1 MSPATLKAVHL
12 SPGVTGGILKAEIP
26 FQLDSGALLQQLEI
40 AYETYGEPDSD
51 GTNAVLVCH
60 ALTGSAHA
68 ADEGSLTTAEQPAW
82 WNGIIGSGRGLDTGR
97 FFVICANILG
107 SCYGSTGPASIDPF
121 TGMLYQG
128 SFPQVTVRDMVRA
141 QRLLLEALGVRSLAT
156 VIGGSLG
163 GMQVLEWAIM
173 FPGMVRSVIPIAT
186 SAKHSAWC
194 IAFDEAQRLA
204 IESDQ
209 AWHGGR
215 YKEQPARGLAI
226 ARMIAMISYRS
237 RESFE
242 TKFGRNIQPADDPR
256 TMPGLFDE
264 RRPSFQMESYLR
276 YQGQKLVDR
285 FDAASYI
292 CLTRA
297 MDLHDV
303 GAGRGGIDRA
313 LGSISARTLSIGIS
327 SDILYPASEQ
337 RSIASK
343 IPGSAYAEIDSPH
356 GHDAFLIENDRLNE
370 LLLSFLS

>member
-1 MSPATLKAVHL
+1 MSAATAKAARQP
-12 SPGVTGGILKAEIP
+12 PGTTGGVFRAETP
-26 FQLDSGALLQQLEI
+26 FRLDSGVLLQQLEI
-40 AYETYGEPDSD
+40 AFETYGELESD
-51 GTNAVLVCH
+51 GANAVLVCH

-68 ADEGSLTTAEQPAW
+68 ADGGSFNTAGQPAW
-82 WNGIIGSGRGLDTGR
+82 WNGIIGRGRGLDTGR
-97 FFVICANILG
+97 SFVICANILG

-121 TGMLYQG
+121 TEKPYRG

-141 QRLLLEALGVRSLAT
+141 QRLLLEALEVRSLAT

-173 FPGMVRSVIPIAT
+173 FPEMVRSIIPIAT

-204 IESDQ
+204 IESDP
-209 AWHGGR
+209 AWNGGR
-215 YKEQPARGLAI
+215 YAEQPARGLAI

-237 RESFE
+237 GESFA
-242 TKFGRNIQPADDPR
+242 TKFGRDVQPADDPP
-256 TMPGLFDE
+256 TAPGLFE
-264 RRPSFQMESYLR
+264 GRRPSFQIESYLR

-303 GAGRGGIDRA
+303 GADRGGIGRA
-313 LGSISARTLSIGIS
+313 LGSITARTLSIGIS

-337 RSIASK
+337 RMIASK
-343 IPGSAYAEIDSPH
+343 IPGAATAEIDSPH

-370 LLLSFLS
+370 LLVSFLT